1 MGGLIYQNRDMGG
14 SQYMRNRY
22 YDAATGRFTQED
34 PIGMAGGL
42 NLYGFAAGDPVNYT
56 DPFGLLDCN
65 KKTGEGCSEE
75 YKRLIGYDQPIE
87 TPLIDPVEVVADVAS
102 GGLVGVGKVAAEGA
116 SEAAAKSAAKA
127 TGRKLTRWGWEEGAK
142 HRTAVKQLAKESLS
156 PITHESVGG
165 IIPTAEEATEMI
177 GKGGGK
183 VLRVE
188 AGHAP
193 AVSTHTYPHINYV
206 TKGGTKATVRIQ

>member
-1 MGGLIYQNRDMGG
+1 
-14 SQYMRNRY
+14 
-22 YDAATGRFTQED
+22 
-34 PIGMAGGL
+34 MAGGL

-87 TPLIDPVEVVADVAS
+87 TPLIDPVEVVADAAS